1 MPDSFYEQTSSRF
14 SYVDHYW
21 HMRDSKDGTYQQY
34 ATVKWGFVFSEYNG
48 VYRAQLLGP
57 RVSPAAAPFRKGEYF
72 WGIVLHGEV
81 SLADHSKKA
90 LLNKSIELP
99 LSSDN
104 TLILNG
110 HKLPLPAYEALEDF
124 TETLI
129 KANLLPRALSPPF
142 PTATNSA
149 NSKRTSALRPSRSNK
164 QRASMPPLRHSLGRS
179 PSPKLPAA
187 PALPIMPI

>member
-1 MPDSFYEQTSSRF
+1 M
-14 SYVDHYW
+14 
-21 HMRDSKDGTYQQY
+21 
-34 ATVKWGFVFSEYNG
+34 FSEYNG

-124 TETLI
+124 TDTLI
-129 KANLLPRALSPPF
+129 KANLLAASPIAAVSHRDKLRKLKTYIGLTPKQIEQAARVDAAIAPLARPLTLTQIASRTGFADHAHMTRDFKRFVGMSPTEARAYF
-142 PTATNSA
+142 DE
-149 NSKRTSALRPSRSNK
+149 
-164 QRASMPPLRHSLGRS
+164 
-179 PSPKLPAA
+179 
-187 PALPIMPI
+187 